1 MASGVSS
8 NRCPAIARSTRS
20 TRALDDAAINRDRA
34 WYDEAESAGA
44 AAASIASTHVD
55 VFGCVGMGL
64 LRIYPHD

>member
-1 MASGVSS
+1 MS
-8 NRCPAIARSTRS
+8 
-20 TRALDDAAINRDRA
+20 LDDTAVNRDRA
-34 WYDEAESAGA
+34 GNDKAETTGT